1 MRKLGIK
8 YWVDKFR
15 NKQSRTKNALLG
27 AASLVSSQGL
37 GAVIG
42 MLITAVIVRYFSPEE
57 FGLWSLLMSLT
68 GIFAGLDL
76 GFGNALRNK
85 LAQLSAFKGPE
96 REEGRVYFLSI
107 FYTFLPIAVLL
118 SIAMVMLR
126 KFVPW
131 GTLFNSLNVNII
143 QEGSW
148 LFVAG
153 GVLSLVN
160 VVFMFNNAGF
170 FGYQESH
177 ITAFYGFISRVC
189 ILLMV
194 VLFVY
199 LRLPFFFITTMF
211 FVIVLLFSIISFFI
225 FLRRRN
231 WKIVLLR
238 RKVIIR
244 KVKELWGKSAQFT
257 ILQVLSVIYVSIDLF
272 LISKLLGLPAVGD
285 YVLVKRIYVLIGC
298 FHFAFLM
305 PIWSAYTEAVT
316 SGDFAWVKNVVRKSA
331 LYTVLAFIAAT
342 IIFTI
347 FGKSFVYLWTGKRI
361 TNIFLYFLLGLQAL
375 ISAWANCFSVFL
387 NSVGI
392 LKGQIFL
399 SFSGILILAPTAFY
413 LSKIF
418 GLLGICCA
426 LIAVTIPTAIF
437 NPIRSYVFIAK
448 RK

>member
-1 MRKLGIK
+1 MKKLSIK
-8 YWVDKFR
+8 YWVDKFC
-15 NKQSRTKNALLG
+15 NKQSRTKSVLLG
-27 AASLVSSQGL
+27 AVSLVSSQGL

-85 LAQLSAFKGPE
+85 LAQLSVFEGPE
-96 REEGRVYFLSI
+96 REEGRVCFLAI

-118 SIAMVMLR
+118 SIVMVMLR
-126 KFVPW
+126 QFVPW
-131 GTLFNSLNVNII
+131 GALFNSSNVNII

-148 LFVAG
+148 LFIVG
-153 GVLSLVN
+153 GVLSLIN
-160 VVFMFNNAGF
+160 VAFMFNNAGF

-177 ITAFYGFISRVC
+177 ITAFYGFTSRVC

-194 VLFVY
+194 VLLVY
-199 LRLPFFFITTMF
+199 LHLPFFFISTMF

-231 WKIVLLR
+231 WKIVALR
-238 RKVIIR
+238 YKVIIQ
-244 KVKELWGKSAQFT
+244 KVKEMWRKSAQFT
-257 ILQVLSVIYVSIDLF
+257 ILQILSVIYVSIDLF

-285 YVLVKRIYVLIGC
+285 YALVKRIYLLIGC

-316 SGDFAWVKNVVRKSA
+316 LGDFAWVRKVMRKSA
-331 LYTVLAFIAAT
+331 LYTVLAFIVAT
-342 IIFTI
+342 IFFTI
-347 FGKSFVYLWTGKRI
+347 FGSSFIYLWTGKHI

-375 ISAWANCFSVFL
+375 ILAWTNCFSVFM

-399 SFSGILILAPTAFY
+399 SLLSLLILFPVAFY
-413 LSKIF
+413 FSRIF

-426 LIAVTIPTAIF
+426 LIVVTIPTAIF
-437 NPIRSYVFIAK
+437 NPIRSYSFIEK
-448 RK
+448 NK